1 MNIGVWRSRQEKH
14 QIIDKNMK
22 LKKLLL
28 LLLLLLMLPAFSGTE
43 TLPGTQDTPD
53 KPRIAFTETEYD
65 FGTIRYGGNAV
76 HYFVFSN
83 TGKVPLAIQNVRSS
97 CGCTVPEWPKAP
109 IRSGAKDSLRVE
121 YNTKVKGAFNKTI
134 TVQSNAGN
142 ASVEL
147 RIKGDVVK
155 KK

>member
-1 MNIGVWRSRQEKH
+1 MKIKNL
-14 QIIDKNMK
+14 II
-22 LKKLLL
+22 LLIL
-28 LLLLLLMLPAFSGTE
+28 TFILPAFTPAE
-43 TLPGTQDTPD
+43 KLPGTQDTPD
-53 KPRIAFTETEYD
+53 KPRITFTETEYD
-65 FGTIRYGGNAV
+65 FGTIKYGGNAV

-121 YNTKVKGAFNKTI
+121 YNTKVRGAFNKTI

-147 RIKGDVVK
+147 RIKGNVVK

>member
-1 MNIGVWRSRQEKH
+1 MEI
-14 QIIDKNMK
+14 KN
-22 LKKLLL
+22 LLL

-43 TLPGTQDTPD
+43 TLPGTQDAAN
-53 KPRIAFTETEYD
+53 KPRITFSGTEYD

-83 TGKVPLAIQNVRSS
+83 MGPAPLAIINVRSS
-97 CGCTVPEWPKAP
+97 CGCTVPEWPRAP
-109 IRSGAKDSLRVE
+109 VRPGAKDSLRVE
-121 YNTKVKGAFNKTI
+121 YNTKVRGTFNKTI
-134 TVQSNAGN
+134 TVQSNAAN

-155 KK
+155 TK